1 MLMLHRSERG
11 WDPLEGGRL
20 RSERPRLVAVLLT
33 LILDHARRAETH
45 DVNQV
50 VRTRPVTADTA
61 LSGGALRMALGIDHR
76 PRPGR
81 ALGRPRLRVLHRCEC
96 ANTQPTNV
104 LHRSVNTQPTNKHST
119 YKCTY
124 K

>member
-61 LSGGALRMALGIDHR
+61 LSKGALRMALGIAHRR
-76 PRPGR
+76 PRPER
-81 ALGRPRLRVLHRCEC
+81 ALGGSVDASFTDTGPRTLNLQMFF
-96 ANTQPTNV
+96 TGP
-104 LHRSVNTQPTNKHST
+104 
-119 YKCTY
+119 
-124 K
+124 